1 MPVVQ
6 SPFFSFL
13 HFGEWLYA
21 QTGRTDS
28 IALMRLMELVFEF
41 LTGDLRLDTRK
52 AAEALWHDYQRGGR
66 RDRPGFLKDFLPAV
80 ETVIPLRKSKATLPK
95 RQARHLA

>member
-1 MPVVQ
+1 
-6 SPFFSFL
+6 
-13 HFGEWLYA
+13 
-21 QTGRTDS
+21 
-28 IALMRLMELVFEF
+28 MELVFGF
-41 LTGDLRLDTRK
+41 LTGELRLNTMK
-52 AAEALWHDYQRGGR
+52 AAEALWHDYQRGSR